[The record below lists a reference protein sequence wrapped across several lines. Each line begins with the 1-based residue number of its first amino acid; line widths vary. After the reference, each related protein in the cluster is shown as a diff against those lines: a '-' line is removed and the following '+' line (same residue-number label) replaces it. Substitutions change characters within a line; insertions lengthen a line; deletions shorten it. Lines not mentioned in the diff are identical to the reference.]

1 MALFR
6 ALNQRAF
13 AWLWTGQTISRLG
26 DHLYQIALAW
36 WVLQKTGSAETMSAV
51 LIVTF
56 APMLIFLLVG
66 GVAVDRLPRVPVMV
80 VSDVVRGAVTLI
92 VALLAY
98 ADRLEIGHIFALSL
112 LFGLVDAFFTPA
124 YVAAVPELT
133 PPEALP
139 SANSLTSLSTQ
150 LGRIAGPAIG
160 ALIIGA
166 GGTPLAFLIN
176 GLSFFISAACLLPIW
191 RTARL
196 AHEAQPVTP
205 AEATPTPNVWRDLRA
220 GFKTV
225 RASPWLWIGIASSA
239 LMNVT
244 LSGPY
249 SVALPFLVDQN
260 WQSDVNILGLLYG
273 VFPIGYVVS
282 SVWLG
287 RLARIRRRGPTAYL
301 GAVAAGLGMLIIG
314 LPLPLP
320 VILLAAA
327 VNGAGIE
334 IFALIWTNTLQE
346 LVPTEQLG
354 RVSSIDSLGSF
365 VLMPIGFGLTGWA
378 VAQFGAAAVCVAGG
392 TITMAVALISLL
404 HPRVKGLD

>member
-80 VSDVVRGAVTLI
+80 ISDVVRGAVTLI
-92 VALLAY
+92 VAGLAY

-124 YVAAVPELT
+124 YTAAVPEIT
-133 PPEALP
+133 PIEALP

-160 ALIIGA
+160 AVIIGA

-176 GLSFFISAACLLPIW
+176 GLSFFVSAACLIPIW
-191 RTARL
+191 RTLPASRL
-196 AHEAQPVTP
+196 NP
-205 AEATPTPNVWRDLRA
+205 PTEKSPSTNIWHDLRD

-225 RASPWLWIGIASSA
+225 LASPWLWITIAVSA
-239 LMNVT
+239 LLNVT

-249 SVALPFLVDQN
+249 AVALPFLIDQQ
-260 WQSDVNILGLLYG
+260 WQSDVNILGLLYA
-273 VFPIGYVVS
+273 VFPIGYVVA

-287 RLARIRRRGPTAYL
+287 RLARIRRRGLTAYL
-301 GAVAAGLGMLIIG
+301 GIVAAGLGMLIIG

-334 IFALIWTNTLQE
+334 TFALIWTNTLQE
-346 LVPTEQLG
+346 LVPPDQLG
-354 RVSSIDSLGSF
+354 RVSSIDALGSF
-365 VLMPIGFGLTGWA
+365 ALLPIGYGVIGWA
-378 VAQFGAAAVCVAGG
+378 VTQFGAAAVCVAGG
-392 TITMAVALISLL
+392 AITMGVALISLL
-404 HPRVKGLD
+404 HPRVRGLD